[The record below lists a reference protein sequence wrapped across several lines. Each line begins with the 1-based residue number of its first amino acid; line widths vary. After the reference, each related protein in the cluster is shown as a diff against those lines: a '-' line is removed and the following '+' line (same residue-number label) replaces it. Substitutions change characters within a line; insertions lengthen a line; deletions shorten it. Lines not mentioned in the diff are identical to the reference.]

1 MRVLLDHDVPHGLRL
16 QFPNEHEVVT
26 AQYQGWADLDNGDLL
41 QAAEGEYAA
50 VVTLDTNLVH
60 QQDVET
66 RDIGIVIIDVH
77 PIVPDHLERQMGKV
91 RSALSIAVEG
101 QRIVVVREDGIDL
114 LSSQ

>member
-1 MRVLLDHDVPHGLRL
+1 MRVLLDHDVPHGLRPE
-16 QFPNEHEVVT
+16 FPDEYEVVT

-41 QAAEGEYAA
+41 QAAEGEYT
-50 VVTLDTNLVH
+50 VLVTLDTNLVH
-60 QQDVET
+60 QQEVGT

-91 RSALSIAVEG
+91 RSALTIAAEG
-101 QRIVVVREDGIDL
+101 QRTVVVWEGGIDL